1 MYWFHLN
8 YLTVGNKD
16 ASFWQPQRT
25 SPLYCGATLATLH
38 LQKVFLQIT
47 HFLPHLRHNSI
58 SLSGPGIIS
67 DETINMSKIIADTV
81 EMGDVLRHANHIDQ
95 SIIPCLL
102 YTTVKLVFQSVFC

>member
-1 MYWFHLN
+1 M
-8 YLTVGNKD
+8 
-16 ASFWQPQRT
+16 
-25 SPLYCGATLATLH
+25 YCGATLATLH

-95 SIIPCLL
+95 SIIPCLFC
-102 YTTVKLVFQSVFC
+102 TTVKLVFRVFFADVVYAMDRFWCFYCCLDVLDFLVNSL